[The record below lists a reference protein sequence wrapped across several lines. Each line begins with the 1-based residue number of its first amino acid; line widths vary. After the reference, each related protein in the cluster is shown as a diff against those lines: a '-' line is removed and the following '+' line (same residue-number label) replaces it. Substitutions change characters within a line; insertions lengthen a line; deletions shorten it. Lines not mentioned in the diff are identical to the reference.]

1 MQHFVFY
8 RFFKGVNMDERIA
21 HPFFGFFQG
30 WLSHFFIFLEGVAIA
45 FQFSVFLAGL
55 LWRGE

>member
-1 MQHFVFY
+1 
-8 RFFKGVNMDERIA
+8 MDERIA